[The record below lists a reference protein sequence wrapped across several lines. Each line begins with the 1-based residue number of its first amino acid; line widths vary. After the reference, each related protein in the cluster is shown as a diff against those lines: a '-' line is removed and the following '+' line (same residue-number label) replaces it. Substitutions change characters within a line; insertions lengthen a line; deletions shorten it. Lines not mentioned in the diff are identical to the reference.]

1 MKFFL
6 ILIVVL
12 AACSQEP
19 QDAQPIK
26 LTLVSNSAEVRAK
39 CGKDSVL
46 EPYGCAKQNR
56 SSINP
61 SGSCE
66 IVAIKPRGFD
76 DHEAI
81 KTLGHELWHCF
92 HGPVH
97 D

>member
-1 MKFFL
+1 MRYLVL
-6 ILIVVL
+6 IFL
-12 AACSQEP
+12 AACTVEP
-19 QDAQPIK
+19 QESQPIK
-26 LTLVSNSAEVRAK
+26 LTLVANAAEVKAK
-39 CGKDSVL
+39 CGVSFL

-56 SSINP
+56 SAINP
-61 SGSCE
+61 GGACE